1 LAHSSVTQINGLTAR
16 GALALARK
24 ANQYAGLGSGR
35 ATESSDRTTHIYGF
49 DGLRAIS
56 VTLVILSHIGII
68 AAVKP
73 NYLKTVFTVF
83 NGTYGVKT
91 FFVLSGFL
99 ITTLLMKEY
108 AQTRRINLL
117 SFMVRRASRILPLY
131 LLILAIAAALISVGI
146 AEPSWNAMIFS
157 ALYLYNFIPQAVD
170 VNYLSHLW
178 SLAVEEQFYLV
189 WPFVF
194 MLLIPKKKILSGV
207 CLVTILLC
215 WATMGRNDGA
225 LTGSFN
231 TARWTV
237 PAIYPIPIGALLA
250 LNLQL
255 YDRALR
261 SKLTLGL
268 SLCLIAAP
276 LFVAIGPALEIA
288 NTFGVAG
295 MVAWIYLNQQNVL
308 VRSLDCGPIGYIGTI
323 SYGIYMWQ
331 GLFTGNGFYRAPGFE
346 SFPLEVHIGALLSI
360 PTAMLS
366 FHIFERPIARLGRRF
381 KKWPLVGRSNR
392 IPSAA
397 EPAE

>member
-1 LAHSSVTQINGLTAR
+1 MVCEATQYVGP
-16 GALALARK
+16 
-24 ANQYAGLGSGR
+24 GSGR
-35 ATESSDRTTHIYGF
+35 ASVSSYRATHIHGF

-73 NYLKTVFTVF
+73 KYLKTIFMVF

-108 AQTRRINLL
+108 ARAGRVNLL
-117 SFMVRRASRILPLY
+117 AFMVRRASRILPLY
-131 LLILAIAAALISVGI
+131 LLILAIAATLISVGI
-146 AEPSWNAMIFS
+146 AEPSWSAMIFS
-157 ALYLYNFIPQAVD
+157 ALYLYNFIPQKVD

-194 MLLIPKKKILSGV
+194 TLLIPKRRILSGV
-207 CLVTILLC
+207 CLATILVC
-215 WATMGRNDGA
+215 WAVMDRNYGA
-225 LTGSFN
+225 LANSFN
-231 TARWTV
+231 PARWTV
-237 PAIYPIPIGALLA
+237 PAIYPIPIGVVLA
-250 LNLQL
+250 LNLPL
-255 YDRALR
+255 CERTLR
-261 SKLTLGL
+261 SKRALGL

-276 LFVAIGPALEIA
+276 LFVAAGSALEIA

-295 MVAWIYLNQQNVL
+295 MIAWIYLNQQNIL
-308 VRSLDCGPIGYIGTI
+308 VRALDWGPIGYLGTI

-331 GLFTGNGFYRAPGFE
+331 RLFTGNGFYRAPGFE
-346 SFPLEVHIGALLSI
+346 SFPFEVHIGALLTI

-366 FHIFERPIARLGRRF
+366 FYVFERPIARLGRHF
-381 KKWPLVGRSNR
+381 EKWSSVGRSNR
-392 IPSAA
+392 IPPTA